1 MALKGAYAPAVV
13 LAVVGLWLAGS
24 VRRTVSPAP
33 GQRRADAGAMSQP
46 LSRREAQS
54 ILGVG
59 PDADEAEIKAAYLR
73 LIRLAHP
80 DRGGT
85 EGLAAQLNA
94 ARDRLLSDQ
103 DQRAR

>member
-13 LAVVGLWLAGS
+13 LVVVGLWLAGS
-24 VRRTVSPAP
+24 VRRAVAP
-33 GQRRADAGAMSQP
+33 SSGQGRTDKGPQAHRLG
-46 LSRREAQS
+46 RREAQS

-59 PDADEAEIKAAYLR
+59 PDADEAEIRAAYLR

-94 ARDRLLSDQ
+94 ARDRLLSDC
-103 DQRAR
+103 DKGTR